1 MKAVG
6 IDIGTT
12 TICGIVMD
20 AVTGVVEMVE
30 TLPNDSV
37 LLGASY
43 EWLQDPERIWHQ
55 VQKLYQE
62 FLIRYPDICSI
73 GLTGQM
79 HGIVYTDRDG
89 RAVSPLY
96 TWQDERGNQMMKDG
110 KTYAERLS
118 QETGYRMATGF
129 GLTTHYYQLKN
140 NLVPDQAVHFCTIH
154 DYIGMRLTGRREPL
168 VSASDA
174 ASHGGFD
181 LKTLRFDTEAVKQ
194 AGIDCSLL
202 PECERSC
209 TVIGRTPE
217 GIPVSAAIG
226 DNQASVIGSVKDSE
240 NSVLMNVGTSGQVSA
255 GVAHYMDVMD
265 VELRVLTEAS
275 YILVGSSLC
284 GGLAYAAMEKFF
296 RATVKDITGLDTGNL
311 YAKMDEILARRGSRP
326 CTLQFHT
333 QFCGTR
339 ENPELT
345 GSICGLKLDNFTPE
359 EFLYGILSGIA
370 EELVTFHKSMCA
382 QGAGIPKYLI
392 GSGNAIRFNRHFR
405 NIFENLYHM
414 KMQIPVH
421 REEASYGAALYAMTA
436 AGIYPTLKAAQELIR
451 YL

>member
-1 MKAVG
+1 
-6 IDIGTT
+6 
-12 TICGIVMD
+12 
-20 AVTGVVEMVE
+20 
-30 TLPNDSV
+30 
-37 LLGASY
+37 
-43 EWLQDPERIWHQ
+43 
-55 VQKLYQE
+55 
-62 FLIRYPDICSI
+62 
-73 GLTGQM
+73 
-79 HGIVYTDRDG
+79 
-89 RAVSPLY
+89 
-96 TWQDERGNQMMKDG
+96 
-110 KTYAERLS
+110 
-118 QETGYRMATGF
+118 
-129 GLTTHYYQLKN
+129 
-140 NLVPDQAVHFCTIH
+140 
-154 DYIGMRLTGRREPL
+154 
-168 VSASDA
+168 
-174 ASHGGFD
+174 
-181 LKTLRFDTEAVKQ
+181 
-194 AGIDCSLL
+194 
-202 PECERSC
+202 
-209 TVIGRTPE
+209 
-217 GIPVSAAIG
+217 
-226 DNQASVIGSVKDSE
+226 
-240 NSVLMNVGTSGQVSA
+240 MNVGTSGQVSA
-255 GVAHYMDVMD
+255 GVAHYMDVID

-436 AGIYPTLKAAQELIR
+436 AGIYPTLKAAQELIT